1 MPCYHLRSNQRL
13 RADVVVDALET
24 VLHHGHR
31 DTFLD
36 LLTSGVLYEHEIADT
51 ILVGEH
57 HEALF
62 KGAVDAQLVVLHKTY
77 HTVGHD
83 EVGII
88 TPACR
93 ELVTEGLFIGH
104 KFHGAFHTIVV

>member
-1 MPCYHLRSNQRL
+1 MTITLATM
-13 RADVVVDALET
+13 AD
-24 VLHHGHR
+24 
-31 DTFLD
+31 
-36 LLTSGVLYEHEIADT
+36 YEG
-51 ILVGEH
+51 IL
-57 HEALF
+57 A
-62 KGAVDAQLVVLHKTY
+62 LHKTY

-104 KFHGAFHTIVV
+104 KLHGAFHAIVV